1 MTTPGRVEES
11 VEVTVCFLSCCWRLE
26 RLLEGKERLLEAGDV
41 AGGEGEADGGEGE
54 ADGGWRGCWRGRKG

>member
-26 RLLEGKERLLEAGDV
+26 RLLEGKERLLEGKERLLEGKERLLEAAEGQE
-41 AGGEGEADGGEGE
+41 GGHEVEE
-54 ADGGWRGCWRGRKG
+54 